1 MIPDTNSV
9 SLPVVKHRYIFVK
22 KKRIVFMKE
31 LYGFFLMSN
40 ICISYKSHC
49 LQVFYKYCVKL
60 ADGLLKFVQKFSVVQ
75 GNGL

>member
-9 SLPVVKHRYIFVK
+9 SLLVVKHRYIFVK
-22 KKRIVFMKE
+22 KNRFHERALQI
-31 LYGFFLMSN
+31 LMSN

>member
-9 SLPVVKHRYIFVK
+9 SLLVVKHRYIFVK
-22 KKRIVFMKE
+22 KKKNCFHERALRI
-31 LYGFFLMSN
+31 LMSN

-60 ADGLLKFVQKFSVVQ
+60 ADGLLKFVQRFSVIQ